1 MNYLPLKEHILILKY
16 INHTKVMVEQI
27 LTNRGEVAMIFKLK
41 ALLILF
47 ISLMVFVS
55 CKRETNTYKVD
66 DIRLIHQEVIE
77 REYRQSGKRILR
89 EQRRKTYSDTIR
101 IYKVVLSNDNIS
113 KTIELNHKSN
123 FNVGDIINYY

>member
-1 MNYLPLKEHILILKY
+1 
-16 INHTKVMVEQI
+16 MVEQI

-41 ALLILF
+41 VILILC
-47 ISLMVFVS
+47 ISVIFFS

-66 DIRLIHQEVIE
+66 EIRLIHQEVIE

-89 EQRRKTYSDTIR
+89 GQRRKTYSDTIR
-101 IYKVVLSNDNIS
+101 IYKVVLSNDSIS
-113 KTIELNHKSN
+113 KTIELNHKPN